1 MGLFYLTLLGFL
13 FCSLPVS
20 LVAKFPESVS
30 HKILYISTQSIQQAL
45 EIYLDALDT
54 YADHDFFVLR
64 KIGEDCLKQGIRSS
78 DPQTRKSTIIGAGL
92 AGSSEALDVLS
103 QAMETPDPLQQLL
116 VLSAVS
122 GHLGKTSDELLFKA
136 LASPYPIIRLEA
148 AYRLANLKNTRVID
162 HLHSFIH
169 KLPEEIQ
176 CLSAAIF
183 LCLETEESDAYIR
196 DLLAAKKSSIRSATA
211 LLIGEYQQKRFL
223 PTLRNLLTSASPQD
237 QEAVLY
243 ALGKLKDGQSYYNI
257 KKQLQKT
264 DIDVTLAA
272 AQALIALGKE
282 EDALPVIKKQ
292 ALEERPRA
300 LYALRHLP
308 SEIGIPIALPIF
320 LKTKNSETK
329 LNAALALLE
338 LGCDAPELIEY
349 ITDWLVEPHYNETLT
364 LSFSKGHTLQ
374 NWKRVSIIVPQDRQE
389 KERLLSTA
397 RVVEEQILTF
407 LFRLPKEAY
416 LPCIYKL
423 LASQKT
429 QLAATAISFLSHISN
444 QKALD
449 LLFQAAKLPGE
460 PIIRAYADLAI
471 YNLTKD
477 PEKKRSLH
485 DHARNL
491 IQKTLLFVDTENQR
505 PNPKMPYLRY
515 QVTPE
520 SRTKLMLDILET
532 LAISKSF
539 EDIRLLIQLMAEGHV
554 KNFPIL
560 AGLLI
565 KIVE

>member
-1 MGLFYLTLLGFL
+1 MGLFHLTLFGLL
-13 FCSLPVS
+13 LCSLPIS
-20 LVAKFPESVS
+20 LVAKFPESVG
-30 HKILYISTQSIQQAL
+30 HKILYISTQSTQQAL
-45 EIYLDALDT
+45 ATYLEALDA
-54 YADHDFFVLR
+54 YGDHDFFVLR
-64 KIGEDCLKQGIRSS
+64 KIGEDYLKQSIHSS

-103 QAMETPDPLQQLL
+103 QAMETADPLQQLL

-122 GHLGKTSDELLFKA
+122 GHLGKTSDDLLFKA
-136 LASPYPIIRLEA
+136 LASPYPVIRLEA
-148 AYRLANLKNTRVID
+148 AYRLANLKNTKVID

-183 LCLETEESDAYIR
+183 LRLETEESDAYIR
-196 DLLAAKKSSIRSATA
+196 DLLAAKKSAIRSATA
-211 LLIGEYQQKRFL
+211 LQIGEYQQKRFL

-237 QEAVLY
+237 QEAILY

-257 KKQLQKT
+257 KKQLQKP
-264 DIDVTLAA
+264 DVDVTLAA

-320 LKTKNSETK
+320 LKTKNSEAK
-329 LNAALALLE
+329 LNVALALLE
-338 LGCDAPELIEY
+338 LGCDTPKLLEY
-349 ITDWLVEPHYNETLT
+349 ITERLVQPHYNETLA
-364 LSFSKGHTLQ
+364 LSFSKGRTLQ
-374 NWKRVSIIVPQDRQE
+374 NWKRVNIIVPQDPQE
-389 KERLLSTA
+389 RERLLSTT
-397 RVVEEQILTF
+397 RGLEEQILTF

-429 QLAATAISFLSHISN
+429 QLATTAISFLSHTSH
-444 QKALD
+444 QEALD

-485 DHARNL
+485 DYAKKL
-491 IQKTLLFVDTENQR
+491 IQETLLFVDTENQR
-505 PNPKMPYLRY
+505 PHPSMPYLRY

-532 LAISKSF
+532 LATSKSS
-539 EDIRLLIQLMAEGHV
+539 EDIRLLIQLMTEGDA
-554 KNFPIL
+554 KNFPVL